1 MVKNTCQCPEHM
13 KHKSYS
19 TSAMANHFQGKQ
31 CDTLNINVLSKPTK
45 KIKNLY
51 MFIYIYLQKKKSQY
65 LPPNMEYLQIT
76 QNSSS

>member
-1 MVKNTCQCPEHM
+1 M

-45 KIKNLY
+45 KNKKPIY
-51 MFIYIYLQKKKSQY
+51 VYIYIYLQKKKSQY